1 MTAQA
6 REEEEAKRD
15 ENFQGIHSLN
25 IYRIRAQ
32 PHIYPNNPFPLS
44 TSFGTSL
51 PFIIPPLHTPCPTSS
66 AVRIDFLVFL
76 LVCRA
81 YGDCFLGRAMPWAP
95 LGIRPH
101 CKKKVD
107 RK

>member
-32 PHIYPNNPFPLS
+32 PHIYPNNPFSANLS
-44 TSFGTSL
+44 LSVVNIIRHVSPVYYPSPAHSL
-51 PFIIPPLHTPCPTSS
+51 SDLFC
-66 AVRIDFLVFL
+66 
-76 LVCRA
+76 
-81 YGDCFLGRAMPWAP
+81 
-95 LGIRPH
+95 RPH
-101 CKKKVD
+101 
-107 RK
+107 